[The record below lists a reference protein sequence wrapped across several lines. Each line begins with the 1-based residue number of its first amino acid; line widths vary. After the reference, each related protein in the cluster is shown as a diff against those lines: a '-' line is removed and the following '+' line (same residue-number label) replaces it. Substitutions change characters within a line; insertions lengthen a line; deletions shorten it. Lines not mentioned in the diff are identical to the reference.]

1 MEFEVCQSI
10 GQVPQDQ
17 WNALVKGNNPFL
29 KHQFLLALERHDCA
43 SPRYGWH
50 PRHILGWQDGQLVV
64 ACPLYA
70 KENSYGEFVFDH
82 SWADAYQRNG
92 MRYYP
97 KLISA
102 IPYTPATGERI
113 LIHPKLEQD
122 REEITNQIITQ
133 AERLALEEGYSS
145 IHWLF
150 VSEPELQVFETLG
163 LSKRLG
169 VQFHWYNRDYADFD
183 DYLSQ
188 LNNKRRKNIRRERKS
203 VTDQDLHI
211 RVIHGDEVTAKEWQ
225 FFTSFYNKTF
235 EERYSLPTLNL
246 GFFQEVGQTLGR
258 QVILVLA
265 YDQNECVAG
274 ALMYRSDDT
283 LYGRHWGCERDY
295 DSLHFEVCYYQGIEY
310 CIRNGLRHFEPGA
323 QGEHKIWRGFLP
335 TLTYSTHSIM
345 HPGFAEAINDFL
357 DREGPAV
364 LDYKHSLDQSSPY
377 KQT

>member
-1 MEFEVCQSI
+1 MFI
-10 GQVPQDQ
+10 
-17 WNALVKGNNPFL
+17 
-29 KHQFLLALERHDCA
+29 
-43 SPRYGWH
+43 
-50 PRHILGWQDGQLVV
+50 
-64 ACPLYA
+64 
-70 KENSYGEFVFDH
+70 
-82 SWADAYQRNG
+82 
-92 MRYYP
+92 
-97 KLISA
+97 
-102 IPYTPATGERI
+102 
-113 LIHPKLEQD
+113 
-122 REEITNQIITQ
+122 
-133 AERLALEEGYSS
+133 
-145 IHWLF
+145 
-150 VSEPELQVFETLG
+150 SEPELQVFETLG

-203 VTDQDLHI
+203 VTNQDLHI
-211 RVIHGDEVTAKEWQ
+211 RVIHGDEVTVKEWQ
-225 FFTSFYNKTF
+225 LFTGFYNKTF